1 MLGHFNW
8 YSTDVL
14 FVWVNLACIG
24 LYEMIQGHQPRGYI
38 KKKMKL
44 ISQIVPLVLLHA
56 KPIVITGISK
66 GQYPHHPIQPRNVS
80 S

>member
-1 MLGHFNW
+1 
-8 YSTDVL
+8 
-14 FVWVNLACIG
+14 
-24 LYEMIQGHQPRGYI
+24 MIQGHQPRGYI

-66 GQYPHHPIQPRNVS
+66 GEYPHHPIQPRNGS